1 MGAKVIGLVVPE
13 AVDSIPAESMLMYP
27 GITFIARGIAL
38 RSLSVAGYDEAM
50 ERVIPAAEYLAAR
63 GAQAIMLIGTS
74 LTFYRGAAFNDELVD
89 RISSAARVPTG
100 TMSGAIVDGLHAV
113 GARQLAVSTAYT
125 CEVNELLTIFLR
137 QKGFE
142 VRSLQSLGAAK
153 LVGDAARTTA
163 QYICDLSLKSFADAR
178 RADGVLIVCGG
189 LPTLDITV
197 QIETACGVPVVS
209 SMPAALWAAAR
220 LIGESGYV
228 GPCYGRLLSGMDGQ
242 IAS

>member
-1 MGAKVIGLVVPE
+1 
-13 AVDSIPAESMLMYP
+13 
-27 GITFIARGIAL
+27 
-38 RSLSVAGYDEAM
+38 
-50 ERVIPAAEYLAAR
+50 
-63 GAQAIMLIGTS
+63 
-74 LTFYRGAAFNDELVD
+74 
-89 RISSAARVPTG
+89 
-100 TMSGAIVDGLHAV
+100 
-113 GARQLAVSTAYT
+113 
-125 CEVNELLTIFLR
+125 VNELLTIFLR

-189 LPTLDITV
+189 LRTLDITV

-228 GPCYGRLLSGMDGQ
+228 GPGYGRLLSGTDGQ

>member
-1 MGAKVIGLVVPE
+1 MSAKVIGLVGPE
-13 AVDSIPAESMLMYP
+13 AVDSIPAESVLMYP

-38 RSLSVAGYDEAM
+38 RSLSAAGYDEAM

-74 LTFYRGAAFNDELVD
+74 LTFYRGAEFNDELVD

-153 LVGDAARTTA
+153 LVGEAARTTA

-178 RADGVLIVCGG
+178 RADGVLIVCG
-189 LPTLDITV
+189 LRTLDITV
-197 QIETACGVPVVS
+197 EIETACGAPVVS

-228 GPCYGRLLSGMDGQ
+228 GPGYGRLLSGMDGQ

>member
-1 MGAKVIGLVVPE
+1 
-13 AVDSIPAESMLMYP
+13 
-27 GITFIARGIAL
+27 
-38 RSLSVAGYDEAM
+38 
-50 ERVIPAAEYLAAR
+50 
-63 GAQAIMLIGTS
+63 MLIGTS

-189 LPTLDITV
+189 FPFGLRQGIRNAV
-197 QIETACGVPVVS
+197 NNCS
-209 SMPAALWAAAR
+209 AR
-220 LIGESGYV
+220 MILTFSQLRRTFATNGRSLM
-228 GPCYGRLLSGMDGQ
+228 RLLALTQ
-242 IAS
+242 W

>member
-1 MGAKVIGLVVPE
+1 
-13 AVDSIPAESMLMYP
+13 
-27 GITFIARGIAL
+27 
-38 RSLSVAGYDEAM
+38 
-50 ERVIPAAEYLAAR
+50 
-63 GAQAIMLIGTS
+63 MLIGTS

-153 LVGDAARTTA
+153 LVGDAARTAA

-178 RADGVLIVCGG
+178 RAEWCARSSAALTNLGHYRASC
-189 LPTLDITV
+189 
-197 QIETACGVPVVS
+197 ETACGVPVVS

-228 GPCYGRLLSGMDGQ
+228 GSGYGRLLSGMDGQ
-242 IAS
+242 IASRPTSICGCALTQQILSIRRKRSTNAQADCSGGCSRRD